1 MYKNNIRK
9 KLIFVLLTLISLFTF
24 QIYRIFKF
32 QYSETDKLT
41 VMANSQY
48 EYKENLSDLNY
59 LVFDN
64 NGKQLLN
71 YKTIYEIV
79 IIPNLF
85 KDNFD
90 DPMNEKLLT
99 VMYILNNYNS
109 TLEKYKSGF
118 DLKDDIEKN
127 QSIILHYEVDGETY
141 KEIEKISGL
150 KGIYAYQHSAIDR
163 EEAWSI
169 ENIIT
174 NANSVKNGKTVNK
187 NGNSLENIIQQK
199 LKQNSFPQI
208 TFERKVDGE
217 ILKSKSDIPENNL
230 NLRLTI
236 NKEVEDKISEVLNDK
251 KYEKFKNIGALLVE
265 SNTGKI
271 ISIDQ
276 KDNTQ
281 PNVIIGAS
289 TNHGLYPGSIFK
301 IIVEEAGLDRKSIN
315 LVKSYTC
322 SGVYEKDSHR
332 FHGTLTPGEALTES
346 CNDIFGQIGMEVGA
360 NNFYD
365 NANSQGL
372 FSKVLGLYDEESGCI
387 EENDPK
393 LVDKSIYKSSIGQGV
408 RITPL
413 EAIAIPNTVVNGGRY
428 VKPYIIDGYVD
439 NNNNMVEQSKTD
451 SKQVIEKTTASE
463 LKAQMINVVKKGT
476 GIEAAVEN
484 MEIGGKTGST
494 ERGETSDGWFT
505 GFFKVGEKYY
515 SMVVICPDIN
525 KNTES
530 ASNTAS
536 PVFQQIVKEISPL
549 LEK

>member
-332 FHGTLTPGEALTES
+332 FHGTLTPGEALTKS